1 MVGMSRNSSKF
12 ARKNSPSRNEGK
24 TTKSR
29 GQDKPER
36 GRGFLSHKVP
46 SRNEA
51 QEDPRKKKPS
61 KKGSFGFKSNRNK
74 YQDVKPQSK
83 IEQSIL
89 QEVPS
94 YLRNEIL
101 DMSVNEDNS
110 YIITLKNSMRKS
122 CIPGI
127 MCLEIPNNILEG
139 IDETIRYVID
149 EYEFGK
155 ADFDEN
161 IDDTVVVPRSKP
173 NNDNKNKNQ
182 ERITF
187 I

>member
-1 MVGMSRNSSKF
+1 MSRNNSKF
-12 ARKNSPSRNEGK
+12 TRKNAPSRNEGK
-24 TTKSR
+24 ATKSKN
-29 GQDKPER
+29 QPKTEK
-36 GRGFLSHKVP
+36 GRGFLHHKV
-46 SRNEA
+46 SSQNEI
-51 QEDPRKKKPS
+51 QEEHKSKKPS
-61 KKGSFGFKSNRNK
+61 KRGSFGFKSNKNRK
-74 YQDVKPQSK
+74 YQDVKPQAK
-83 IEQSIL
+83 VEQSIL

-127 MCLEIPNNILEG
+127 MCLEMPDNIMDG

-155 ADFDEN
+155 ADFDED
-161 IDDTVVVPRSKP
+161 IDDTIAVPKSKA
-173 NNDNKNKNQ
+173 NNSKK